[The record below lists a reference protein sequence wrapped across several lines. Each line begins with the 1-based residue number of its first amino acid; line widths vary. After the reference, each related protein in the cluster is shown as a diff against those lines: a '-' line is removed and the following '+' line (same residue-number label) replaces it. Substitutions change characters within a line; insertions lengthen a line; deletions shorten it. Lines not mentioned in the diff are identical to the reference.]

1 MSGKPIIVFDT
12 SGLNRLA
19 KDADSQPLVAGL
31 RAGYRVCLTAMSVDE
46 LLATPKVE
54 DRTKFFDYC
63 RRISPDG
70 IICLASAGLII
81 QKMVATFSRN
91 PDAFD
96 WMHVTICLKAYE
108 DAIARYEEIVTDEK
122 LSEEQ
127 RNFAKKVKKTFEG
140 WFRNLKPGIRAI
152 YEKAGS
158 RPHPYAE
165 VLKLSQEDGG
175 IFWGFA
181 KELYRTAQEW
191 NASFDSLDGPDPD
204 RRESERIPVPDDDT
218 VKSFVS
224 ACPSFRCVVLAF
236 ILVWYDRSVR
246 GDGAKPRFE
255 AGNIDH
261 YMSAYLPYFPQFI
274 TDDPNQQSSLQE
286 IATVCGLNTQVR
298 LYDDFYTGFMVMGK
312 SA

>member
-31 RAGYRVCLTAMSVDE
+31 RAGYRVCLTAMSIDE
-46 LLATPKVE
+46 LLATPEVE

-70 IICLASAGLII
+70 IVCLASAGLII
-81 QKMVATFSRN
+81 QKMVATFSGN

-96 WMHVTICLKAYE
+96 WTQVTICLKAYE
-108 DAIARYEEIVTDEK
+108 KAIARYEDIVTDEV

-127 RNFAKKVKKTFEG
+127 RNFAKKVKKTFEA
-140 WFRNLKPGIRAI
+140 WFRNLKPELRAI
-152 YEKAGS
+152 YEKANAK
-158 RPHPYAE
+158 PHPYAE
-165 VLKLSQEDGG
+165 VMKLSQEDGG
-175 IFWGFA
+175 VFWGFA

-191 NASFDSLDGPDPD
+191 NTVGDSLDVPDPD
-204 RRESERIPVPDDDT
+204 RKESERIPVPDDET
-218 VKSFVS
+218 IKRFVD
-224 ACPSFRCVVLAF
+224 ACPPFRCVGFGF
-236 ILVWYDRSVR
+236 ILMWYHRSLR
-246 GDGAKPRFE
+246 GDGAEPRFE

-261 YMSAYLPYFPQFI
+261 FMAAYLPYFPQFI
-274 TDDPNQQSSLQE
+274 TDDENQHKSLHE
-286 IATVCGLNTQVR
+286 IASVCGLTTQVR
-298 LYDDFYTGFMVMGK
+298 MYGDFYNGFMVMGK